1 MDQPITVAIVTR
13 NRKKDLHE
21 CLLSLF
27 EQTHH
32 PQKILIIDNNSSDKT
47 QDVIREFSKILPIKT
62 VTEKKVGYPIVYN
75 RALREAKTKWV
86 AFIDDDCVAD
96 KHWFHEIM
104 KAIQKYYNYT
114 AIAGASLNYY
124 PQNIYACSFQFWYDY
139 WRQRS
144 IRKRNIVDYRCL
156 DSRNIIYNRQ
166 LFIAHGIVFDD
177 TFSAGAEDGDL
188 GMQIQN
194 NNLKA
199 AYVSQLLIY
208 HKEPKTMTAFF
219 RKKRA
224 YAKAGRY
231 LTKKW
236 GYKLLPSKKMTQ
248 FRMMRAIFLL
258 VTKQLSPLSKVK
270 MFCLIV
276 ADYIFS
282 RYHMYGLLMPH
293 L

>member
-13 NRKKDLHE
+13 NREKELQE
-21 CLLSLF
+21 CLLSLS
-27 EQTHH
+27 EQTHR

-47 QDVIREFSKILPIKT
+47 QDVIREFSKKLPIKT
-62 VTEKKVGYPIVYN
+62 ITEKTTGYPVVYN
-75 RALREAKTKWV
+75 RALLEVKTKWV

-96 KHWFHEIM
+96 KHWFHEII
-104 KAIQKYYNYT
+104 KAIQKYYNYA

-144 IRKRNIVDYRCL
+144 LYKGNIIDYKCL

-166 LFIAHGIVFDD
+166 LLAVHSVFFDD
-177 TFSAGAEDGDL
+177 TFMLGAEDSDMGL
-188 GMQIQN
+188 QIKN
-194 NNLKA
+194 RGLKA
-199 AYVSQLLIY
+199 MYVPQLQIF
-208 HKEPKTMTAFF
+208 HKEPNTMSAFF

-224 YAKAGRY
+224 YAKAEKY
-231 LTKKW
+231 LNIKW
-236 GYKLLPSKKMTQ
+236 GLNKLPSKKIK
-248 FRMMRAIFLL
+248 RYKIMRAIFLL
-258 VTKQLSPLSKVK
+258 VTRQLSPLNRIK

-282 RYHMYGLLMPH
+282 RYHMYGL
-293 L
+293 